1 MLLEEAKHEAVS
13 EEVLGAV
20 RRERERQRQRKE
32 MALKRQ

>member
-1 MLLEEAKHEAVS
+1 MLLEAAKHEAVS

-20 RRERERQRQRKE
+20 RREREEKE